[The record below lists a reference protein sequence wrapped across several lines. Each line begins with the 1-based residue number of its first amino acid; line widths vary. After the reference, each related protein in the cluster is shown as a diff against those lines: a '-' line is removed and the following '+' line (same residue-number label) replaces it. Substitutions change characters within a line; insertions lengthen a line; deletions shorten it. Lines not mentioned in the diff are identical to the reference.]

1 MSKKKSGRRVW
12 RGVTTATASLLAL
25 SVCASTVVD
34 GFRTDIDKFLGT
46 KSTKLVTE
54 DSDGTDL
61 YTFKSDYTSTTE
73 LLHGIQDVGERMSEE
88 GSVLLKNNGALP
100 LTQDE
105 TQKITLLGFSS
116 YYPVQGGDMGS
127 SLVENTGTDADT
139 VDMVGAFKAKGFGLN
154 QTVADMYEALKPMY
168 KSEVQSWGGTVEY
181 NHITAPSTTG
191 VFSSKEPSQAAMDS
205 QDAGWK
211 DSMNDNNV
219 MIVTIAR
226 SASENGSYNPGTAG
240 VDPTQNLNQT
250 DPLGLSDDERDL
262 INAAVTAKAANGGK
276 VIVLLNNA
284 SAMEVQ
290 EIEDNVGV
298 DAILQVGLPGG
309 YGFYGVA
316 DILSGAVSPSGH
328 LTDTYAVK
336 NASAPSAQ
344 NFGDLQ
350 WANANPDISM
360 NDAIV
365 EAENIYIGY
374 KYYETRYFDT
384 VMGQGNAA
392 STVGSSTGS
401 AWNYDDEVTYPFGYG
416 LSYTTFEQTLD
427 NLNVDLENDTYAV
440 KNASAPSAQNFGDLQ
455 WANAN
460 PDISMNDAIVE
471 AENIYIG
478 YKYYETR
485 YFDTVMGQG
494 NAASTVGSSTGSAWN
509 YDDEV
514 TYPFGYGLSYTTFE
528 QTLDNL
534 NVDLENETVTAN
546 VTVKNTGS
554 VAGKDVVQLYVS
566 LPYTDYDK
574 EHGVEKAAI
583 QLLDYGKTAELA
595 PGASETVTITAD
607 MQNMASW
614 DSTADNAVGTKGCYI
629 LDAGDYYFTIGN
641 GAHEAV
647 QNVLAAEG
655 QDVGGDADKAKSW
668 TLDSF
673 DDTTFATTKNG
684 TAVENQLADM
694 DINSWL
700 PGTATYMTRS
710 DWEGTFPKTYK
721 NLTASDEMLDILDND
736 IYEINANGDP
746 STVTFGADNGLTLA
760 DLKGVTDLDDERWSL
775 LMDQLTLEEG
785 MIRLGLGGTS
795 TKAIES
801 IMSPETIQNDGPNGI
816 YSYPLGQ
823 YANTDKAGTDP
834 CAVDANDPNLAYK
847 FGTMV
852 NETVIAQTF
861 NKDLA
866 NEYGKI
872 CGNYSLWSNLTIF
885 WGCGTNLHR
894 SPYNARNHE
903 YYSEDAVLTSGQAV
917 AFISGGK
924 EYGVIIAPKHLAFND
939 TEINR
944 TGVSVFMTEQQA
956 RENELRG
963 TQAAIE
969 DAGALGVMT
978 AFNRVGITATNA
990 HTGLLKNILRGEW
1003 GFKGLE
1009 SQDFIM
1015 NPNYA
1020 VLKEYALNGGTMTTF
1035 TGENT
1040 MAAVSEKFAY
1050 WTTENVGQDTELMSA
1065 IKQAMTWQA
1074 YALANSNAM
1083 DGMASSTRLVS
1094 VRTWYDNAL
1103 VAVQVVFAALTVLAA
1118 AMYVLNDRKSKKQ

>member
-54 DSDGTDL
+54 NSDGTDL

-139 VDMVGAFKAKGFGLN
+139 VDMVAAFKAKGFGLN
-154 QTVADMYEALKPMY
+154 QTVADMYEALQPTF
-168 KSEVQSWGGTVEY
+168 KSEVQSWGGTIEY

-191 VFSSKEPSQAAMDS
+191 VFSSKEPSQAALDG
-205 QDAGWK
+205 QNATWK

-262 INAAVTAKAANGGK
+262 IQAAVDAKASNGGK

-290 EIEDNVGV
+290 EIQDNDGV

-316 DILSGAVSPSGH
+316 DILSGDVNPSGH

-336 NASAPSAQ
+336 NANSPAAQ

-350 WANANPDISM
+350 WTNANPDIKM

-384 VMGQGNAA
+384 VMNQGNAS

-416 LSYTTFEQTLD
+416 LSYTTFTQTLD
-427 NLNVDLENDTYAV
+427 D
-440 KNASAPSAQNFGDLQ
+440 
-455 WANAN
+455 
-460 PDISMNDAIVE
+460 
-471 AENIYIG
+471 
-478 YKYYETR
+478 
-485 YFDTVMGQG
+485 
-494 NAASTVGSSTGSAWN
+494 
-509 YDDEV
+509 
-514 TYPFGYGLSYTTFE
+514 
-528 QTLDNL
+528 L
-534 NVDLENETVTAN
+534 NVDLENETVTAK
-546 VTVKNTGS
+546 VTVTNTGS

-574 EHGVEKAAI
+574 EHGVEKAAV

-614 DSTADNAVGTKGCYI
+614 DSTADNAAGTKGCYI

-668 TLDSF
+668 NLGSQDT
-673 DDTTFATTKNG
+673 TTFATTKNG

-694 DINSWL
+694 DVNYWL
-700 PGTATYMTRS
+700 PGTATYLTRA

-721 NLTASDEMLDILDND
+721 DLTATDEMIDILDND

-760 DLKGVTDLDDERWSL
+760 DLKGVSDINDERWDM
-775 LMDQLTLEEG
+775 LMDEITLEEC
-785 MIRLGLGGTS
+785 MIRTGFGGTS
-795 TKAIES
+795 TKVIES

-823 YANTDKAGTDP
+823 YANTDASTGDP
-834 CAVDANDPNLAYK
+834 CVVDANDPNLTYK
-847 FGTMV
+847 MGTMV

-866 NEYGKI
+866 ADYGRVI
-872 CGNYSLWSNLTIF
+872 GNYSLWANTTIF
-885 WGCGTNLHR
+885 WGIGTNLHR
-894 SPYNARNHE
+894 LPYNARNHE
-903 YYSEDAVLTSGQAV
+903 YYSEDAVLTAGQGTVYA
-917 AFISGGK
+917 AAAM

-963 TQAAIE
+963 TQGIVENAHV
-969 DAGALGVMT
+969 LGVMT
-978 AFNRVGITATNA
+978 AYNRVGITQDNA
-990 HTGLLKNILRGEW
+990 HTGLTKNILRNEW
-1003 GFKGLE
+1003 GFQGLISE
-1009 SQDFIM
+1009 DFIQDA
-1015 NPNYA
+1015 NYV
-1020 VLKEYALNGGTMTTF
+1020 VLKEAVLNGVTMSCN
-1035 TGENT
+1035 TGDNT
-1040 MAAVSEKFAY
+1040 MAAVSEKYPY
-1050 WTTENVGQDTELMSA
+1050 WTVEAVSQDTTMMTAL
-1065 IKQAMTWQA
+1065 KQAMKYQN

-1083 DGMASSTRLVS
+1083 DGMASNTKLVS

-1103 VAVQVVFAALTVLAA
+1103 TAVQIVFAALTVLAVA
-1118 AMYVLNDRKSKKQ
+1118 GRAQVQEAVKESTP

>member
-54 DSDGTDL
+54 DTDGVDL
-61 YTFKSDYTSTTE
+61 YTFKSDYTSTTD

-100 LTQDE
+100 LTKDE

-127 SLVENTGTDADT
+127 SFVENTGTDADT
-139 VDMVGAFKAKGFGLN
+139 VDMVQAFKAKGFSMN
-154 QTVADMYEALKPMY
+154 QTVADMYEALQPTF
-168 KSEVQSWGGTVEY
+168 KSEVQSWGGTIEY

-191 VFSSKEPSQAAMDS
+191 VFSSKEPSQAALDG
-205 QDAGWK
+205 QNAAWK

-226 SASENGSYNPGTAG
+226 SASENGTYQPGTAG

-262 INAAVTAKAANGGK
+262 INAAVTAKASNGGK

-290 EIEDNVGV
+290 EIQDNDGV

-316 DILSGAVSPSGH
+316 DILSGEVNPSGH

-336 NASAPSAQ
+336 NANSPAAQ

-350 WANANPDISM
+350 WTNANPDI
-360 NDAIV
+360 
-365 EAENIYIGY
+365 
-374 KYYETRYFDT
+374 
-384 VMGQGNAA
+384 Q
-392 STVGSSTGS
+392 
-401 AWNYDDEVTYPFGYG
+401 
-416 LSYTTFEQTLD
+416 
-427 NLNVDLENDTYAV
+427 
-440 KNASAPSAQNFGDLQ
+440 
-455 WANAN
+455 
-460 PDISMNDAIVE
+460 MNDAIVE

-574 EHGVEKAAI
+574 EHGVEKAAV

-614 DSTADNAVGTKGCYI
+614 DSTADNAAGTKGCYI
-629 LDAGDYYFTIGN
+629 LDAGDYWFTIGN

-647 QNVLAAEG
+647 NNVLAAEG
-655 QDVGGDADKAKSW
+655 QSVDGSADKAKSW

-700 PGTATYMTRS
+700 PGTATYLTRA

-760 DLKGVTDLDDERWSL
+760 DLKGVSDINDERWDM
-775 LMDQLTLEEG
+775 LMDEITLEEC
-785 MIRLGLGGTS
+785 MIRTGFGGTS
-795 TKAIES
+795 TKVIES

-823 YANTDKAGTDP
+823 YANTDKASGDP

-866 NEYGKI
+866 ADYGRVI
-872 CGNYSLWSNLTIF
+872 GNYSLWANTAIF
-885 WGCGTNLHR
+885 WGIGTNLHR
-894 SPYNARNHE
+894 LPYNARNHE
-903 YYSEDAVLTSGQAV
+903 YYSEDAVLTAGQGTAY
-917 AFISGGK
+917 AAAAM

-963 TQAAIE
+963 TQGIVENAHV
-969 DAGALGVMT
+969 LGVMT
-978 AFNRVGITATNA
+978 AYNRVGITQDNA
-990 HTGLLKNILRGEW
+990 HTGLTKNILRNEW
-1003 GFKGLE
+1003 GFQGLISE
-1009 SQDFIM
+1009 DFIQ
-1015 NPNYA
+1015 NANYV
-1020 VLKEYALNGGTMTTF
+1020 VLKEAVLNGVTMSCN
-1035 TGENT
+1035 TGDNT
-1040 MAAVSEKFAY
+1040 MAAVSEKYPY
-1050 WTTENVGQDTELMSA
+1050 WTVEAVSQDTTMMTAL
-1065 IKQAMTWQA
+1065 KQAMKYQN

-1083 DGMASSTRLVS
+1083 DGMASNTKLVS

-1103 VAVQVVFAALTVLAA
+1103 TAVQIVFAALTVLAA
-1118 AMYVLNDRKSKKQ
+1118 AMYVLDERKSKKQ

>member
-54 DSDGTDL
+54 NSDGTDL

-100 LTQDE
+100 LTKDE

-154 QTVADMYEALKPMY
+154 QTVADMYEALQPTF
-168 KSEVQSWGGTVEY
+168 KSEVQSWGGTIEY

-191 VFSSKEPSQAAMDS
+191 VFSSKEPSQAALDG
-205 QDAGWK
+205 QNAAWK

-262 INAAVTAKAANGGK
+262 IQAAVDAKASNGGK

-290 EIEDNVGV
+290 EIQDNDGV

-316 DILSGAVSPSGH
+316 DILSGDVNPSGH

-336 NASAPSAQ
+336 NANSPAAQ

-350 WANANPDISM
+350 WTNANPDIKM

-384 VMGQGNAA
+384 VINQGNAS

-416 LSYTTFEQTLD
+416 LSYTTFTQTLD
-427 NLNVDLENDTYAV
+427 D
-440 KNASAPSAQNFGDLQ
+440 
-455 WANAN
+455 
-460 PDISMNDAIVE
+460 
-471 AENIYIG
+471 
-478 YKYYETR
+478 
-485 YFDTVMGQG
+485 
-494 NAASTVGSSTGSAWN
+494 
-509 YDDEV
+509 
-514 TYPFGYGLSYTTFE
+514 
-528 QTLDNL
+528 L

-574 EHGVEKAAI
+574 EHGVEKAAV

-614 DSTADNAVGTKGCYI
+614 DSTADNAAGTKGCYI

-668 TLDSF
+668 NLGSQDT
-673 DDTTFATTKNG
+673 TTFATTKNG

-694 DINSWL
+694 DVNYWL
-700 PGTATYMTRS
+700 PGTATYLTRA

-721 NLTASDEMLDILDND
+721 DLTATDEMIDILDND

-760 DLKGVTDLDDERWSL
+760 DLKGVSDINDERWDM
-775 LMDQLTLEEG
+775 LMDEITLEEC
-785 MIRLGLGGTS
+785 MIRTGFGGTS
-795 TKAIES
+795 TKVIES

-823 YANTDKAGTDP
+823 YANTDASTGDP
-834 CAVDANDPNLAYK
+834 CVVDANDPNLTYK
-847 FGTMV
+847 MGTMV

-866 NEYGKI
+866 ADYGRVI
-872 CGNYSLWSNLTIF
+872 GNYSLWANTTIF
-885 WGCGTNLHR
+885 WGIGTNLHR
-894 SPYNARNHE
+894 LPYNARNHE
-903 YYSEDAVLTSGQAV
+903 YYSEDAVLTAGQGTVYA
-917 AFISGGK
+917 AAM

-963 TQAAIE
+963 TQGIVENAHV
-969 DAGALGVMT
+969 LGVMT
-978 AFNRVGITATNA
+978 AYNRVGITQDNA
-990 HTGLLKNILRGEW
+990 HTGLTKNILRNEW
-1003 GFKGLE
+1003 GFQGLISE
-1009 SQDFIM
+1009 DFIQDA
-1015 NPNYA
+1015 NYV
-1020 VLKEYALNGGTMTTF
+1020 VLKEAVLNGVTMSCN
-1035 TGENT
+1035 TGDNT
-1040 MAAVSEKFAY
+1040 MAAVSEKYPY
-1050 WTTENVGQDTELMSA
+1050 WTVEAVSQDTTMMTAL
-1065 IKQAMTWQA
+1065 KQAMKYQN

-1083 DGMASSTRLVS
+1083 DGMASNTKLVS

-1103 VAVQVVFAALTVLAA
+1103 TAVQIVFAALTVLAV
-1118 AMYVLNDRKSKKQ
+1118 AMYVLDERKSKKQ

>member
-127 SLVENTGTDADT
+127 SFIANTGTDADT

-276 VIVLLNNA
+276 VIVLLNNV

-392 STVGSSTGS
+392 STVGSSTG
-401 AWNYDDEVTYPFGYG
+401 N
-416 LSYTTFEQTLD
+416 
-427 NLNVDLENDTYAV
+427 
-440 KNASAPSAQNFGDLQ
+440 
-455 WANAN
+455 
-460 PDISMNDAIVE
+460 
-471 AENIYIG
+471 
-478 YKYYETR
+478 
-485 YFDTVMGQG
+485 
-494 NAASTVGSSTGSAWN
+494 AWN

-629 LDAGDYYFTIGN
+629 LDSGDYWFTIGN

-647 QNVLAAEG
+647 NNVLAAEG
-655 QDVGGDADKAKSW
+655 QSVDGSADKAKSW

-801 IMSPETIQNDGPNGI
+801 IMSPETIQNDGPNGFN
-816 YSYPLGQ
+816 SYPLGQ
-823 YANTDKAGTDP
+823 YANTDASTGDP
-834 CAVDANDPNLAYK
+834 CVVDANDPNLTYK
-847 FGTMV
+847 MGTMV

-866 NEYGKI
+866 ADYGRVI
-872 CGNYSLWSNLTIF
+872 GNYSLWANTAIF
-885 WGCGTNLHR
+885 WGIGTNLHR
-894 SPYNARNHE
+894 LPYNARNHE
-903 YYSEDAVLTSGQAV
+903 YYSEDAVLTAGQGTAY
-917 AFISGGK
+917 AAAAM

-944 TGVSVFMTEQQA
+944 TGISVFMTEQQA

-963 TQAAIE
+963 TQGIVENAHV
-969 DAGALGVMT
+969 LGVMT
-978 AFNRVGITATNA
+978 AYNRVGITQDNA
-990 HTGLLKNILRGEW
+990 HTGLMKNILRNEW
-1003 GFKGLE
+1003 GFQGLISE
-1009 SQDFIM
+1009 DFIQ
-1015 NPNYA
+1015 NANYV
-1020 VLKEYALNGGTMTTF
+1020 VLKEAVLNGVTMSCN
-1035 TGENT
+1035 TGDNT
-1040 MAAVSEKFAY
+1040 MAAVSEKYPY
-1050 WTTENVGQDTELMSA
+1050 WTVEAVSQDTTMMTAL
-1065 IKQAMTWQA
+1065 KQAMKYQN

>member
-1 MSKKKSGRRVW
+1 MSKKNSGRRVW

-54 DSDGTDL
+54 NSDGTDL

-154 QTVADMYEALKPMY
+154 QTVADMYEALQPTF
-168 KSEVQSWGGTVEY
+168 KSEVQSWGGTIEY
-181 NHITAPSTTG
+181 NHITAPSTTD
-191 VFSSKEPSQAAMDS
+191 VFSSKEPSQAALDG
-205 QDAGWK
+205 QNATWK

-226 SASENGSYNPGTAG
+226 SASENGTYQPGTAG

-336 NASAPSAQ
+336 NANSPAAQ

-350 WANANPDISM
+350 WTNANPDISM
-360 NDAIV
+360 NDAV
-365 EAENIYIGY
+365 
-374 KYYETRYFDT
+374 
-384 VMGQGNAA
+384 
-392 STVGSSTGS
+392 
-401 AWNYDDEVTYPFGYG
+401 
-416 LSYTTFEQTLD
+416 
-427 NLNVDLENDTYAV
+427 
-440 KNASAPSAQNFGDLQ
+440 
-455 WANAN
+455 
-460 PDISMNDAIVE
+460 VE

-595 PGASETVTITAD
+595 PVTITAD

-614 DSTADNAVGTKGCYI
+614 DSTADNAAGTKGCYI
-629 LDAGDYYFTIGN
+629 LDSGDYWFTIGN

-668 TLDSF
+668 NLGSQDT
-673 DDTTFATTKNG
+673 TTFATTKNG

-694 DINSWL
+694 DVNYWL
-700 PGTATYMTRS
+700 PGTATYLTRA

-721 NLTASDEMLDILDND
+721 DLTATDEMIDILDND

-760 DLKGVTDLDDERWSL
+760 DLKGVSDINDERWDM
-775 LMDQLTLEEG
+775 LMDEITLEEC
-785 MIRLGLGGTS
+785 MIRTGFGGTS
-795 TKAIES
+795 TKVIES
-801 IMSPETIQNDGPNGI
+801 IMSPEAIQNDGPNGFN
-816 YSYPLGQ
+816 SYPLGQ
-823 YANTDKAGTDP
+823 YANTDASTGDP
-834 CAVDANDPNLAYK
+834 CVVDANDPNLTYK
-847 FGTMV
+847 MGTMV

-866 NEYGKI
+866 ADYGRVI
-872 CGNYSLWSNLTIF
+872 GNYSLWANTAIF
-885 WGCGTNLHR
+885 WGIGTNLHR
-894 SPYNARNHE
+894 LPYNARNHE
-903 YYSEDAVLTSGQAV
+903 YYSEDAVLTAGQGTAY
-917 AFISGGK
+917 AAAAM

-944 TGVSVFMTEQQA
+944 TGISVFMTEQQA

-963 TQAAIE
+963 TQGIVENAHV
-969 DAGALGVMT
+969 LGVMT
-978 AFNRVGITATNA
+978 AYNRVGITQDNA
-990 HTGLLKNILRGEW
+990 HTGLMKNILRNEW
-1003 GFKGLE
+1003 GFQGLISE
-1009 SQDFIM
+1009 DFIQ
-1015 NPNYA
+1015 NANYV
-1020 VLKEYALNGGTMTTF
+1020 VLKEAVLNGVTMSCN
-1035 TGENT
+1035 TGDNT
-1040 MAAVSEKFAY
+1040 MAAVSEKYPY
-1050 WTTENVGQDTELMSA
+1050 WTAEAVSQDTTMMTAL
-1065 IKQAMTWQA
+1065 KQAMKYQN

-1083 DGMASSTRLVS
+1083 DGMTSSTRLVS

>member
-46 KSTKLVTE
+46 ESTKLVTE

-61 YTFKSDYTSTTE
+61 YTFKSNYTSTTE

-154 QTVADMYEALKPMY
+154 QTVADMYEALQPTF
-168 KSEVQSWGGTVEY
+168 KSEVQSWGGTIEY

-191 VFSSKEPSQAAMDS
+191 VFSSKEPSQAALDG
-205 QDAGWK
+205 QNATWK

-226 SASENGSYNPGTAG
+226 SASENGTYQPGTAG

-427 NLNVDLENDTYAV
+427 NLNVDLEN
-440 KNASAPSAQNFGDLQ
+440 
-455 WANAN
+455 
-460 PDISMNDAIVE
+460 
-471 AENIYIG
+471 
-478 YKYYETR
+478 
-485 YFDTVMGQG
+485 
-494 NAASTVGSSTGSAWN
+494 
-509 YDDEV
+509 
-514 TYPFGYGLSYTTFE
+514 
-528 QTLDNL
+528 
-534 NVDLENETVTAN
+534 ETVTAN

-629 LDAGDYYFTIGN
+629 LDAGDYWFTIGN

-647 QNVLAAEG
+647 NNVLAAEG
-655 QDVGGDADKAKSW
+655 QSVDGSADKAKSW

-673 DDTTFATTKNG
+673 DSTTFATTKNG

-700 PGTATYMTRS
+700 PGTATYLTRA

-760 DLKGVTDLDDERWSL
+760 DLKGVSDINDERWDM
-775 LMDQLTLEEG
+775 LMDEITLEEC
-785 MIRLGLGGTS
+785 MIRTGFGGTS
-795 TKAIES
+795 TKVIES
-801 IMSPETIQNDGPNGI
+801 IMSPEAIQNDGPNGFN
-816 YSYPLGQ
+816 SYPLGQ
-823 YANTDKAGTDP
+823 YANTDASTGDP
-834 CAVDANDPNLAYK
+834 CVVDANDPNLTYK
-847 FGTMV
+847 MGTMV

-866 NEYGKI
+866 ADYGRVI
-872 CGNYSLWSNLTIF
+872 GNYSLWANTAIF
-885 WGCGTNLHR
+885 WGIGTNLHR
-894 SPYNARNHE
+894 LPYNARNHE
-903 YYSEDAVLTSGQAV
+903 YYSEDAVLTAGQGTAY
-917 AFISGGK
+917 AAAAM

-944 TGVSVFMTEQQA
+944 TGISVFMTEQQA

-963 TQAAIE
+963 TQGIVENAHV
-969 DAGALGVMT
+969 LGVMT
-978 AFNRVGITATNA
+978 AYNRVGITQDNA
-990 HTGLLKNILRGEW
+990 HTGLMKNILRNEW
-1003 GFKGLE
+1003 GFQGLISE
-1009 SQDFIM
+1009 DFIQ
-1015 NPNYA
+1015 NANYV
-1020 VLKEYALNGGTMTTF
+1020 VLKEAVLNGVTMSCN
-1035 TGENT
+1035 TGDNT
-1040 MAAVSEKFAY
+1040 MAAVSEKYPY
-1050 WTTENVGQDTELMSA
+1050 WTVEAVSQDTTMMTAL
-1065 IKQAMTWQA
+1065 KQAMKYQN

>member
-1 MSKKKSGRRVW
+1 MSKKNSGRRVW

-25 SVCASTVVD
+25 SVCASTVVN

-54 DSDGTDL
+54 DTDGVDL
-61 YTFKSDYTSTTE
+61 YTFKSDYTSTTDP
-73 LLHGIQDVGERMSEE
+73 LHGIQDVGERMSEE

-100 LTQDE
+100 LTKDE

-127 SLVENTGTDADT
+127 SFVENTGTDADT
-139 VDMVGAFKAKGFGLN
+139 VDMVQAFKAKGFSMN
-154 QTVADMYEALKPMY
+154 QTVADMYEALQPTF
-168 KSEVQSWGGTVEY
+168 KSEVQSWGGTIEY

-191 VFSSKEPSQAAMDS
+191 VFSSKEPSQAALDG
-205 QDAGWK
+205 QNAAWK

-226 SASENGSYNPGTAG
+226 SASENGTYMPGTAG

-262 INAAVTAKAANGGK
+262 IQAAVDAKASNGGK

-290 EIEDNVGV
+290 EIQDNAGV

-316 DILSGAVSPSGH
+316 DILSGEVNPSGH

-336 NASAPSAQ
+336 NANSPAAQ

-350 WANANPDISM
+350 WTNANPDIKM

-384 VMGQGNAA
+384 VMNQGNAS

-416 LSYTTFEQTLD
+416 LSYTTFTQTLD
-427 NLNVDLENDTYAV
+427 DLNVDLD
-440 KNASAPSAQNFGDLQ
+440 
-455 WANAN
+455 
-460 PDISMNDAIVE
+460 
-471 AENIYIG
+471 
-478 YKYYETR
+478 
-485 YFDTVMGQG
+485 
-494 NAASTVGSSTGSAWN
+494 
-509 YDDEV
+509 
-514 TYPFGYGLSYTTFE
+514 
-528 QTLDNL
+528 
-534 NVDLENETVTAN
+534 NETVTAK
-546 VTVKNTGS
+546 VTVTNTGS

-574 EHGVEKAAI
+574 EHGVEKAAV

-614 DSTADNAVGTKGCYI
+614 DSTADNAAGTKGCYI

-655 QDVGGDADKAKSW
+655 QDVGGSADKAKSW
-668 TLDSF
+668 NLGSQDT
-673 DDTTFATTKNG
+673 TTFATTKNG

-694 DINSWL
+694 DVNYWL
-700 PGTATYMTRS
+700 PGTATYLTRA
-710 DWEGTFPKTYK
+710 DWEGTFPKTYTD
-721 NLTASDEMLDILDND
+721 LTATDEMIDILDND

-760 DLKGVTDLDDERWSL
+760 DLKGVSDINDERWDM
-775 LMDQLTLEEG
+775 LMDEITLEEC
-785 MIRLGLGGTS
+785 MIRTGFGGTS
-795 TKAIES
+795 TKVIES

-823 YANTDKAGTDP
+823 YANTDKASGDP

-866 NEYGKI
+866 ADYGRVI
-872 CGNYSLWSNLTIF
+872 GNYSLWANTAIF
-885 WGCGTNLHR
+885 WGIGTNLHR
-894 SPYNARNHE
+894 LPYNARNHE
-903 YYSEDAVLTSGQAV
+903 YYSEDAILTAGQGTAY
-917 AFISGGK
+917 AAAAM

-963 TQAAIE
+963 TQGIVENAHV
-969 DAGALGVMT
+969 LGVMT
-978 AFNRVGITATNA
+978 AYNRVGITQDNA
-990 HTGLLKNILRGEW
+990 HTGLTKNILRNEW
-1003 GFKGLE
+1003 GFQGLISE
-1009 SQDFIM
+1009 DFIQ
-1015 NPNYA
+1015 NANYV
-1020 VLKEYALNGGTMTTF
+1020 VLKEAVLNGVTMSCN
-1035 TGENT
+1035 TGDNT
-1040 MAAVSEKFAY
+1040 MAAVSEKYPY
-1050 WTTENVGQDTELMSA
+1050 WTVEAVSQDTTMMTAL
-1065 IKQAMTWQA
+1065 KQAMKYQN

-1083 DGMASSTRLVS
+1083 DGMASNTKLVS

-1103 VAVQVVFAALTVLAA
+1103 TAVQIVFAALTVLAA
-1118 AMYVLNDRKSKKQ
+1118 AMYVLDERKSKKQ

>member
-54 DSDGTDL
+54 NSDGTDL

-139 VDMVGAFKAKGFGLN
+139 VDMVAAFKAKGFGLN
-154 QTVADMYEALKPMY
+154 QTVADMYEALQPTF
-168 KSEVQSWGGTVEY
+168 KSEVQSWGGTIEY

-191 VFSSKEPSQAAMDS
+191 VFSSKEPSQAALDG
-205 QDAGWK
+205 QNATWK

-262 INAAVTAKAANGGK
+262 IQAAVDAKASNGGK

-290 EIEDNVGV
+290 EIQDNDGV

-316 DILSGAVSPSGH
+316 DILSGDVNPSGH

-336 NASAPSAQ
+336 NANSPAAQ

-350 WANANPDISM
+350 WTNANPDIKM

-384 VMGQGNAA
+384 VMNQGNAS

-416 LSYTTFEQTLD
+416 LSYTTFTQTLD
-427 NLNVDLENDTYAV
+427 D
-440 KNASAPSAQNFGDLQ
+440 
-455 WANAN
+455 
-460 PDISMNDAIVE
+460 
-471 AENIYIG
+471 
-478 YKYYETR
+478 
-485 YFDTVMGQG
+485 
-494 NAASTVGSSTGSAWN
+494 
-509 YDDEV
+509 
-514 TYPFGYGLSYTTFE
+514 
-528 QTLDNL
+528 L
-534 NVDLENETVTAN
+534 NVDLENETVTAK
-546 VTVKNTGS
+546 VTVTNTGS

-574 EHGVEKAAI
+574 EHGVEKAAV

-614 DSTADNAVGTKGCYI
+614 DSTADNAAGTKGCYI

-668 TLDSF
+668 NLGSQDT
-673 DDTTFATTKNG
+673 TTFATTKNG

-694 DINSWL
+694 DVNYWL
-700 PGTATYMTRS
+700 PGTATYLTRA

-721 NLTASDEMLDILDND
+721 DLTATDEMIDILDND

-760 DLKGVTDLDDERWSL
+760 DLKGVSDINDERWDM
-775 LMDQLTLEEG
+775 LMDEITLEEC
-785 MIRLGLGGTS
+785 MIRTGFGGTS
-795 TKAIES
+795 TKVIES

-823 YANTDKAGTDP
+823 YANTDASTGDP
-834 CAVDANDPNLAYK
+834 CVVDANDPNLTYK
-847 FGTMV
+847 MGTMV

-866 NEYGKI
+866 ADYGRVI
-872 CGNYSLWSNLTIF
+872 GNYSLWANTTIF
-885 WGCGTNLHR
+885 WGIGTNLHR
-894 SPYNARNHE
+894 LPYNARNHE
-903 YYSEDAVLTSGQAV
+903 YYSEDAVLTAGQGTAY
-917 AFISGGK
+917 AAAAM

-963 TQAAIE
+963 TQGIVENAHV
-969 DAGALGVMT
+969 LGVMT
-978 AFNRVGITATNA
+978 AYNRVGITQDNA
-990 HTGLLKNILRGEW
+990 HTGLTKNILRNEW
-1003 GFKGLE
+1003 GFQGLISE
-1009 SQDFIM
+1009 DFIQDA
-1015 NPNYA
+1015 NYV
-1020 VLKEYALNGGTMTTF
+1020 VLKEAVLNGVTMSCN
-1035 TGENT
+1035 TGDNT
-1040 MAAVSEKFAY
+1040 MAAVSEKYPY
-1050 WTTENVGQDTELMSA
+1050 WTVEAVSQDTTMMTAL
-1065 IKQAMTWQA
+1065 KQAMKYQN

-1083 DGMASSTRLVS
+1083 DGMASNTKLVS

-1103 VAVQVVFAALTVLAA
+1103 TAAQIVFAALTVLAA
-1118 AMYVLNDRKSKKQ
+1118 AMYVLDERKSKKQ

>member
-54 DSDGTDL
+54 NSDGTDL

-139 VDMVGAFKAKGFGLN
+139 VDMVAAFKAKGFGLN
-154 QTVADMYEALKPMY
+154 QTVADMYEALQPTF
-168 KSEVQSWGGTVEY
+168 KSEVQSWGGTIEY

-191 VFSSKEPSQAAMDS
+191 VFSSKEPSQAALDG
-205 QDAGWK
+205 QNAAWK

-262 INAAVTAKAANGGK
+262 IQAAVDAKASNGGK

-290 EIEDNVGV
+290 EIQDNDGV

-316 DILSGAVSPSGH
+316 DILSGDVNPSGH

-336 NASAPSAQ
+336 NANSPAAQ

-350 WANANPDISM
+350 WTNANPDIKM

-384 VMGQGNAA
+384 VMNQGNAS

-416 LSYTTFEQTLD
+416 LSYTTFTQTLD
-427 NLNVDLENDTYAV
+427 DLH
-440 KNASAPSAQNFGDLQ
+440 
-455 WANAN
+455 
-460 PDISMNDAIVE
+460 
-471 AENIYIG
+471 
-478 YKYYETR
+478 
-485 YFDTVMGQG
+485 
-494 NAASTVGSSTGSAWN
+494 
-509 YDDEV
+509 
-514 TYPFGYGLSYTTFE
+514 
-528 QTLDNL
+528 
-534 NVDLENETVTAN
+534 VDLENETVTAK
-546 VTVKNTGS
+546 VTVTNTGS

-574 EHGVEKAAI
+574 EHGVEKAAVR
-583 QLLDYGKTAELA
+583 LLDYGKTAELA

-614 DSTADNAVGTKGCYI
+614 DSTADNAAGTKGCYI

-668 TLDSF
+668 NLGSQDT
-673 DDTTFATTKNG
+673 TTFATTKNG

-694 DINSWL
+694 DVNYWL
-700 PGTATYMTRS
+700 PGTATYLTRA

-721 NLTASDEMLDILDND
+721 DLTATDEMIDILDND

-760 DLKGVTDLDDERWSL
+760 DLKGVSDINDERWDM
-775 LMDQLTLEEG
+775 LMDEITLEEC
-785 MIRLGLGGTS
+785 MIRTGFGGTS
-795 TKAIES
+795 TKVIES

-823 YANTDKAGTDP
+823 YANTDASTGDP
-834 CAVDANDPNLAYK
+834 CVVDANDPNLTYK
-847 FGTMV
+847 MGTMV

-866 NEYGKI
+866 ADYGRVI
-872 CGNYSLWSNLTIF
+872 GNYSLWANTTIF
-885 WGCGTNLHR
+885 WGIGTNLHR
-894 SPYNARNHE
+894 LPYNARNHE
-903 YYSEDAVLTSGQAV
+903 YYSEDAVLTAGQGTAY
-917 AFISGGK
+917 AAAAM

-963 TQAAIE
+963 TQGIVENAHV
-969 DAGALGVMT
+969 LGVMT
-978 AFNRVGITATNA
+978 AYNRVGITQDNA
-990 HTGLLKNILRGEW
+990 HTGLTKNILRNEW
-1003 GFKGLE
+1003 GFEGLISE
-1009 SQDFIM
+1009 DFIQDA
-1015 NPNYA
+1015 NYV
-1020 VLKEYALNGGTMTTF
+1020 VLKEAVLNGITMSCN
-1035 TGENT
+1035 TGDNT
-1040 MAAVSEKFAY
+1040 MAAVSEKYPY
-1050 WTTENVGQDTELMSA
+1050 WTVEAVSQDTTMMTAL
-1065 IKQAMTWQA
+1065 KQAMKYQN

-1083 DGMASSTRLVS
+1083 DGMASNTKLVS

-1103 VAVQVVFAALTVLAA
+1103 TAVQIVFAALTVLAA
-1118 AMYVLNDRKSKKQ
+1118 AMYVLDERKSKKQ

>member
-1 MSKKKSGRRVW
+1 M
-12 RGVTTATASLLAL
+12 
-25 SVCASTVVD
+25 
-34 GFRTDIDKFLGT
+34 
-46 KSTKLVTE
+46 
-54 DSDGTDL
+54 
-61 YTFKSDYTSTTE
+61 
-73 LLHGIQDVGERMSEE
+73 LHGIQDVGERMSEE

-100 LTQDE
+100 LTKDE

-154 QTVADMYEALKPMY
+154 QTVADMYEALKPTY
-168 KSEVQSWGGTVEY
+168 KSEVQSWGGTIEY

-226 SASENGSYNPGTAG
+226 AASENGSYNPGTAG

-250 DPLGLSDDERDL
+250 DPLGLSDDECDL

-328 LTDTYAVK
+328 LT
-336 NASAPSAQ
+336 
-344 NFGDLQ
+344 
-350 WANANPDISM
+350 
-360 NDAIV
+360 
-365 EAENIYIGY
+365 
-374 KYYETRYFDT
+374 
-384 VMGQGNAA
+384 
-392 STVGSSTGS
+392 
-401 AWNYDDEVTYPFGYG
+401 
-416 LSYTTFEQTLD
+416 
-427 NLNVDLENDTYAV
+427 DTYAV

-614 DSTADNAVGTKGCYI
+614 DSTADNAAGTKGCYI
-629 LDAGDYYFTIGN
+629 LDAGDYWFTIGN

-647 QNVLAAEG
+647 NNVLPQRVRVWTAAPTRPRAG
-655 QDVGGDADKAKSW
+655 RSIP
-668 TLDSF
+668 L
-673 DDTTFATTKNG
+673 TTRP
-684 TAVENQLADM
+684 
-694 DINSWL
+694 L
-700 PGTATYMTRS
+700 PR
-710 DWEGTFPKTYK
+710 PKTAPPLRT
-721 NLTASDEMLDILDND
+721 NWPT
-736 IYEINANGDP
+736 
-746 STVTFGADNGLTLA
+746 
-760 DLKGVTDLDDERWSL
+760 W
-775 LMDQLTLEEG
+775 
-785 MIRLGLGGTS
+785 TS
-795 TKAIES
+795 T
-801 IMSPETIQNDGPNGI
+801 
-816 YSYPLGQ
+816 
-823 YANTDKAGTDP
+823 AGCP
-834 CAVDANDPNLAYK
+834 
-847 FGTMV
+847 
-852 NETVIAQTF
+852 
-861 NKDLA
+861 
-866 NEYGKI
+866 
-872 CGNYSLWSNLTIF
+872 
-885 WGCGTNLHR
+885 
-894 SPYNARNHE
+894 
-903 YYSEDAVLTSGQAV
+903 
-917 AFISGGK
+917 
-924 EYGVIIAPKHLAFND
+924 
-939 TEINR
+939 
-944 TGVSVFMTEQQA
+944 
-956 RENELRG
+956 
-963 TQAAIE
+963 
-969 DAGALGVMT
+969 ALPP
-978 AFNRVGITATNA
+978 I
-990 HTGLLKNILRGEW
+990 
-1003 GFKGLE
+1003 
-1009 SQDFIM
+1009 
-1015 NPNYA
+1015 
-1020 VLKEYALNGGTMTTF
+1020 
-1035 TGENT
+1035 
-1040 MAAVSEKFAY
+1040 
-1050 WTTENVGQDTELMSA
+1050 
-1065 IKQAMTWQA
+1065 
-1074 YALANSNAM
+1074 
-1083 DGMASSTRLVS
+1083 
-1094 VRTWYDNAL
+1094 
-1103 VAVQVVFAALTVLAA
+1103 
-1118 AMYVLNDRKSKKQ
+1118 

>member
-1 MSKKKSGRRVW
+1 MSKKNSKRRVW

-54 DSDGTDL
+54 DTDGVDL
-61 YTFKSDYTSTTE
+61 YTFKSDYTSTTD

-100 LTQDE
+100 LTKDE

-127 SLVENTGTDADT
+127 SFVENTGTDADT
-139 VDMVGAFKAKGFGLN
+139 VDMVQAFKAKGFSMN
-154 QTVADMYEALKPMY
+154 QTVADMYEALQPTF
-168 KSEVQSWGGTVEY
+168 KSEVQSWGGTIEY

-191 VFSSKEPSQAAMDS
+191 VFSSKEPSQAALDG
-205 QDAGWK
+205 QNAAWK

-226 SASENGSYNPGTAG
+226 SASENGTYQPGTAG

-262 INAAVTAKAANGGK
+262 IQAAVDAKASNGGK

-290 EIEDNVGV
+290 EIQDNAGV

-316 DILSGAVSPSGH
+316 DILSGEVNPSGH

-336 NASAPSAQ
+336 NANSPAAQ

-350 WANANPDISM
+350 WTNANPDIQM

-384 VMGQGNAA
+384 VMNQGNAS

-416 LSYTTFEQTLD
+416 LSYTTFTQTLD
-427 NLNVDLENDTYAV
+427 DLNVDLD
-440 KNASAPSAQNFGDLQ
+440 
-455 WANAN
+455 
-460 PDISMNDAIVE
+460 
-471 AENIYIG
+471 
-478 YKYYETR
+478 
-485 YFDTVMGQG
+485 
-494 NAASTVGSSTGSAWN
+494 
-509 YDDEV
+509 
-514 TYPFGYGLSYTTFE
+514 
-528 QTLDNL
+528 
-534 NVDLENETVTAN
+534 NETVTAK
-546 VTVKNTGS
+546 VTVTNTGS

-574 EHGVEKAAI
+574 EHGVEKAAV

-614 DSTADNAVGTKGCYI
+614 DSTADNAAGTKGCYI

-641 GAHEAV
+641 SAHEAV

-655 QDVGGDADKAKSW
+655 QDVGGNADKAKNWNLGSQD
-668 TLDSF
+668 T
-673 DDTTFATTKNG
+673 TTFATTKNG

-694 DINSWL
+694 DVNYWL
-700 PGTATYMTRS
+700 PGTATYLTRA

-721 NLTASDEMLDILDND
+721 DLTATDEMIDILDND

-760 DLKGVTDLDDERWSL
+760 DLKGVSDINDERWDM
-775 LMDQLTLEEG
+775 LMDQITLEEC
-785 MIRLGLGGTS
+785 MIRTGFGGTS
-795 TKAIES
+795 TKVIES

-823 YANTDKAGTDP
+823 YANTDKASGDP

-866 NEYGKI
+866 ADYGRVI
-872 CGNYSLWSNLTIF
+872 GNYSLWANTAIF
-885 WGCGTNLHR
+885 WGIGTNLHR
-894 SPYNARNHE
+894 LPYNARNHE
-903 YYSEDAVLTSGQAV
+903 YYSEDAVLTAGQGTAY
-917 AFISGGK
+917 AAAAM

-963 TQAAIE
+963 TQGIVENAHV
-969 DAGALGVMT
+969 LGVMT
-978 AFNRVGITATNA
+978 AYNRVGITQDNA
-990 HTGLLKNILRGEW
+990 HTGLTKNILRNEW
-1003 GFKGLE
+1003 GFQGLISE
-1009 SQDFIM
+1009 DFIQ
-1015 NPNYA
+1015 NANYV
-1020 VLKEYALNGGTMTTF
+1020 VLKEAVLNGITMSCN
-1035 TGENT
+1035 TGDNT
-1040 MAAVSEKFAY
+1040 MAAVSEKYPY
-1050 WTTENVGQDTELMSA
+1050 WTVEAVSQDTTMMTAL
-1065 IKQAMTWQA
+1065 KQAMKYQN

-1083 DGMASSTRLVS
+1083 DGMASNTKLVS

-1103 VAVQVVFAALTVLAA
+1103 TAVQIVFAALTVLAA
-1118 AMYVLNDRKSKKQ
+1118 AMYVLDERKSKKQ

>member
-54 DSDGTDL
+54 NSDGTDL

-139 VDMVGAFKAKGFGLN
+139 VDMVAAFKAKGFGLN
-154 QTVADMYEALKPMY
+154 QTVADMYEALQPTF
-168 KSEVQSWGGTVEY
+168 KSEVQSWGGTIEY

-191 VFSSKEPSQAAMDS
+191 VFSSKEPSQAALDG
-205 QDAGWK
+205 QNATWK

-262 INAAVTAKAANGGK
+262 IQAAVDAKASNGGK

-290 EIEDNVGV
+290 EIQDNDGV

-316 DILSGAVSPSGH
+316 DILSGDVNPSGH

-336 NASAPSAQ
+336 NANSPAAQ

-350 WANANPDISM
+350 WTNANPDIKM

-384 VMGQGNAA
+384 VMNQGNAS

-416 LSYTTFEQTLD
+416 LSYTTFTQTLD
-427 NLNVDLENDTYAV
+427 D
-440 KNASAPSAQNFGDLQ
+440 
-455 WANAN
+455 
-460 PDISMNDAIVE
+460 
-471 AENIYIG
+471 
-478 YKYYETR
+478 
-485 YFDTVMGQG
+485 
-494 NAASTVGSSTGSAWN
+494 
-509 YDDEV
+509 
-514 TYPFGYGLSYTTFE
+514 
-528 QTLDNL
+528 L
-534 NVDLENETVTAN
+534 NVDLENETVTAK
-546 VTVKNTGS
+546 VTVTNTGS

-574 EHGVEKAAI
+574 EHGVEKAAV

-614 DSTADNAVGTKGCYI
+614 DSTADNAAGTKGCYI

-668 TLDSF
+668 NLGSQDT
-673 DDTTFATTKNG
+673 TTFATTKNG

-694 DINSWL
+694 DVNYWL
-700 PGTATYMTRS
+700 PGTATYLTRA

-721 NLTASDEMLDILDND
+721 DLTATDEMIDILDND

-760 DLKGVTDLDDERWSL
+760 DLKGVSDINDERWDM
-775 LMDQLTLEEG
+775 LMDEITLEEC
-785 MIRLGLGGTS
+785 MIRTGFGGTS
-795 TKAIES
+795 TKVIES

-823 YANTDKAGTDP
+823 YANTDASTGDP
-834 CAVDANDPNLAYK
+834 CVVDANDPNLTYK
-847 FGTMV
+847 MGTMV

-866 NEYGKI
+866 ADYGRVI
-872 CGNYSLWSNLTIF
+872 GNYSLWANTTIF
-885 WGCGTNLHR
+885 WGIGTNLHR
-894 SPYNARNHE
+894 LPYNARNHE
-903 YYSEDAVLTSGQAV
+903 YYSEDAVLTAGQGTAY
-917 AFISGGK
+917 AAAAM

-963 TQAAIE
+963 TQGIVENAHV
-969 DAGALGVMT
+969 LGVMT
-978 AFNRVGITATNA
+978 AYNRVGITQDNA
-990 HTGLLKNILRGEW
+990 HTGLTKNILRNEW
-1003 GFKGLE
+1003 GFQGLISE
-1009 SQDFIM
+1009 DFIQDA
-1015 NPNYA
+1015 NYV
-1020 VLKEYALNGGTMTTF
+1020 VLKEAVLNGVTMSCN
-1035 TGENT
+1035 TGDNT
-1040 MAAVSEKFAY
+1040 MAAVSEKYPY
-1050 WTTENVGQDTELMSA
+1050 WTVEAVSQDTTMMTAL
-1065 IKQAMTWQA
+1065 KQAMKYQN

-1083 DGMASSTRLVS
+1083 DGMASNTKLVS

-1103 VAVQVVFAALTVLAA
+1103 TAVQIVFAALTVLAA
-1118 AMYVLNDRKSKKQ
+1118 AMYVLDERKSKKQ

>member
-54 DSDGTDL
+54 NSDGTDL

-100 LTQDE
+100 LTKDE

-154 QTVADMYEALKPMY
+154 QTVADMYEALRPTF
-168 KSEVQSWGGTVEY
+168 KSEVQSWGGTIEY

-191 VFSSKEPSQAAMDS
+191 VFSSKEPSQAALDG
-205 QDAGWK
+205 QNAAWK

-262 INAAVTAKAANGGK
+262 IQAAVDAKASNGGK

-290 EIEDNVGV
+290 EIQDNDGV

-316 DILSGAVSPSGH
+316 DILSGDVNPSGH

-336 NASAPSAQ
+336 NANSPAAQ

-350 WANANPDISM
+350 WTNANPDIKM

-384 VMGQGNAA
+384 VMNQGNAS

-416 LSYTTFEQTLD
+416 LSYTTFTQTLD
-427 NLNVDLENDTYAV
+427 D
-440 KNASAPSAQNFGDLQ
+440 
-455 WANAN
+455 
-460 PDISMNDAIVE
+460 
-471 AENIYIG
+471 
-478 YKYYETR
+478 
-485 YFDTVMGQG
+485 
-494 NAASTVGSSTGSAWN
+494 
-509 YDDEV
+509 
-514 TYPFGYGLSYTTFE
+514 
-528 QTLDNL
+528 L
-534 NVDLENETVTAN
+534 NVDLENETVTAK
-546 VTVKNTGS
+546 VTVTNTGS

-574 EHGVEKAAI
+574 EHGVEKAAV

-614 DSTADNAVGTKGCYI
+614 DSTADNAAGTKGCYI

-668 TLDSF
+668 NLGSQDT
-673 DDTTFATTKNG
+673 TTFATTKNG

-694 DINSWL
+694 DVNYWL
-700 PGTATYMTRS
+700 PGTATYLTRA

-721 NLTASDEMLDILDND
+721 DLTATDEMIDILDND

-760 DLKGVTDLDDERWSL
+760 DLKGVSDINDERWDM
-775 LMDQLTLEEG
+775 LMDEITLEEC
-785 MIRLGLGGTS
+785 MIRTGFGGTS
-795 TKAIES
+795 TKVIES

-823 YANTDKAGTDP
+823 YANTDASTGDP
-834 CAVDANDPNLAYK
+834 CVVDANDPNLTYK
-847 FGTMV
+847 MGTMV

-866 NEYGKI
+866 ADYGRVI
-872 CGNYSLWSNLTIF
+872 GNYSLWANTTIF
-885 WGCGTNLHR
+885 WGIGTNLHR
-894 SPYNARNHE
+894 LPYNARNHE
-903 YYSEDAVLTSGQAV
+903 YYSEDAVLTAGQGTAY
-917 AFISGGK
+917 AAAAM

-963 TQAAIE
+963 TQGIVENAHV
-969 DAGALGVMT
+969 LGVMT
-978 AFNRVGITATNA
+978 AYNRVGITQDNA
-990 HTGLLKNILRGEW
+990 HTGLTKNILRNEW
-1003 GFKGLE
+1003 GFQGLISE
-1009 SQDFIM
+1009 DFIQDA
-1015 NPNYA
+1015 NYV
-1020 VLKEYALNGGTMTTF
+1020 VLKEAVLNGVTMSCN
-1035 TGENT
+1035 TGDNT
-1040 MAAVSEKFAY
+1040 MAAVSEKYPY
-1050 WTTENVGQDTELMSA
+1050 WTVEAVSQDTTMMTAL
-1065 IKQAMTWQA
+1065 KQAMKYQN

-1083 DGMASSTRLVS
+1083 DGMASNTKLVS

-1103 VAVQVVFAALTVLAA
+1103 TAVQIVFAALTVLAA
-1118 AMYVLNDRKSKKQ
+1118 AMYVLDERKSKKQ

>member
-54 DSDGTDL
+54 DTDGVDL
-61 YTFKSDYTSTTE
+61 YTFKSDYTSTTD

-100 LTQDE
+100 LTKDE

-127 SLVENTGTDADT
+127 SFVENTGTDADT
-139 VDMVGAFKAKGFGLN
+139 VDMVQAFKAKGFSMN
-154 QTVADMYEALKPMY
+154 QTVADMYEALQPTF
-168 KSEVQSWGGTVEY
+168 KSEVQSWGGTIEY

-191 VFSSKEPSQAAMDS
+191 VFSSKEPSQAALDG
-205 QDAGWK
+205 QNAAWK

-226 SASENGSYNPGTAG
+226 SASENGTYQPGTAG

-262 INAAVTAKAANGGK
+262 INAAVTAKASNGGK

-290 EIEDNVGV
+290 EIQDNDGV

-336 NASAPSAQ
+336 NANSPAAQ

-350 WANANPDISM
+350 W
-360 NDAIV
+360 
-365 EAENIYIGY
+365 
-374 KYYETRYFDT
+374 T
-384 VMGQGNAA
+384 
-392 STVGSSTGS
+392 
-401 AWNYDDEVTYPFGYG
+401 
-416 LSYTTFEQTLD
+416 
-427 NLNVDLENDTYAV
+427 
-440 KNASAPSAQNFGDLQ
+440 
-455 WANAN
+455 NAN

-629 LDAGDYYFTIGN
+629 LDAGDYWFTIGN

-647 QNVLAAEG
+647 NNVLAAEG
-655 QDVGGDADKAKSW
+655 QSVDGSADKAKSW

-694 DINSWL
+694 DVNYWL
-700 PGTATYMTRS
+700 PGTATYLTRA

-721 NLTASDEMLDILDND
+721 DLTATDEMLDILDND

-760 DLKGVTDLDDERWSL
+760 DLKGVSDINDERWDM
-775 LMDQLTLEEG
+775 LMDEITLEEC
-785 MIRLGLGGTS
+785 MIRTGFGGTS
-795 TKAIES
+795 TKVIES
-801 IMSPETIQNDGPNGI
+801 IMSPEAIQNDGPNGFN
-816 YSYPLGQ
+816 SYPLGQ
-823 YANTDKAGTDP
+823 YANTDASTGDP
-834 CAVDANDPNLAYK
+834 CVVDANDPNLTYK
-847 FGTMV
+847 MGTMV

-866 NEYGKI
+866 ADYGRVI
-872 CGNYSLWSNLTIF
+872 GNYSLWANTAIF
-885 WGCGTNLHR
+885 WGIGTNLHR
-894 SPYNARNHE
+894 LPYNARNHE
-903 YYSEDAVLTSGQAV
+903 YYSEDAVLTAGQGTAY
-917 AFISGGK
+917 AAAAMQ
-924 EYGVIIAPKHLAFND
+924 YGVIIAPKHLAFND

-944 TGVSVFMTEQQA
+944 TGISVFMTEQQA

-963 TQAAIE
+963 TQGIVENAHV
-969 DAGALGVMT
+969 LGLMT
-978 AFNRVGITATNA
+978 AYNRVGITQDNA
-990 HTGLLKNILRGEW
+990 HTGLMKNILRNEW
-1003 GFKGLE
+1003 GFQGLISE
-1009 SQDFIM
+1009 DFIQ
-1015 NPNYA
+1015 NANYV
-1020 VLKEYALNGGTMTTF
+1020 VLKEAVLNGVTMSCN
-1035 TGENT
+1035 TGDNT
-1040 MAAVSEKFAY
+1040 MAAVSEKYPY
-1050 WTTENVGQDTELMSA
+1050 WTVEAVSQDTTMMTAL
-1065 IKQAMTWQA
+1065 KQAMKYQN

-1103 VAVQVVFAALTVLAA
+1103 VAVQVVFAVLTVLAA

>member
-1 MSKKKSGRRVW
+1 MSKKNSGRRVW

-25 SVCASTVVD
+25 SVCASTVVN

-54 DSDGTDL
+54 DTDGVDL
-61 YTFKSDYTSTTE
+61 YTFKSDYTSTTD

-100 LTQDE
+100 LTKDE

-127 SLVENTGTDADT
+127 SFVENTGTDADT
-139 VDMVGAFKAKGFGLN
+139 VDMVQAFKAKGFSMN
-154 QTVADMYEALKPMY
+154 QTVADMYEALQPTF
-168 KSEVQSWGGTVEY
+168 KSEVQSWGGTIEY

-191 VFSSKEPSQAAMDS
+191 VFSSKEPSQAALDG
-205 QDAGWK
+205 QNAAWK

-226 SASENGSYNPGTAG
+226 SASENGTYMPGTAG

-262 INAAVTAKAANGGK
+262 IQAAVDAKASNGGK

-290 EIEDNVGV
+290 EIQDNAGV

-316 DILSGAVSPSGH
+316 DILSGEVNPSGH

-336 NASAPSAQ
+336 NANSPAAQ

-350 WANANPDISM
+350 WTNANPDIKM

-384 VMGQGNAA
+384 VMNQGNAS

-416 LSYTTFEQTLD
+416 LSYTTFTQTLD
-427 NLNVDLENDTYAV
+427 DLNVDLD
-440 KNASAPSAQNFGDLQ
+440 
-455 WANAN
+455 
-460 PDISMNDAIVE
+460 
-471 AENIYIG
+471 
-478 YKYYETR
+478 
-485 YFDTVMGQG
+485 
-494 NAASTVGSSTGSAWN
+494 
-509 YDDEV
+509 
-514 TYPFGYGLSYTTFE
+514 
-528 QTLDNL
+528 
-534 NVDLENETVTAN
+534 NETVTAK
-546 VTVKNTGS
+546 VTVTNTGS

-574 EHGVEKAAI
+574 EHGVEKAAV

-614 DSTADNAVGTKGCYI
+614 DSTADNAAGTKGCYI

-655 QDVGGDADKAKSW
+655 QDVGGSADKAKSW
-668 TLDSF
+668 NLGSQDT
-673 DDTTFATTKNG
+673 TTFATTKNG

-694 DINSWL
+694 DVNYWL
-700 PGTATYMTRS
+700 PGTATYLTRA
-710 DWEGTFPKTYK
+710 DWEGTFPKTYTD
-721 NLTASDEMLDILDND
+721 LTATDEMVDILDND

-760 DLKGVTDLDDERWSL
+760 DLKGVSDFNDQRWDM
-775 LMDQLTLEEG
+775 LMDEITLEEC
-785 MIRLGLGGTS
+785 MIRTGFGGTS
-795 TKAIES
+795 TKVIES

-823 YANTDKAGTDP
+823 YANTDKASGDP

-866 NEYGKI
+866 ADYGRVI
-872 CGNYSLWSNLTIF
+872 GNYSLWANTAIF
-885 WGCGTNLHR
+885 WGIGTNLHR
-894 SPYNARNHE
+894 LPYNARNHE
-903 YYSEDAVLTSGQAV
+903 YYSEDAVLTAGQGTAY
-917 AFISGGK
+917 AAAAM

-963 TQAAIE
+963 TQGIVENAHV
-969 DAGALGVMT
+969 LGVMT
-978 AFNRVGITATNA
+978 AYNRVGITQDNA
-990 HTGLLKNILRGEW
+990 HTGLTKNILRNEW
-1003 GFKGLE
+1003 GFQGLISE
-1009 SQDFIM
+1009 DFIQ
-1015 NPNYA
+1015 NANYV
-1020 VLKEYALNGGTMTTF
+1020 VLKEAVLNGVTMSCN
-1035 TGENT
+1035 TGDNT
-1040 MAAVSEKFAY
+1040 MAAVSEKYPY
-1050 WTTENVGQDTELMSA
+1050 WTVEAVSQDTTMMTAL
-1065 IKQAMTWQA
+1065 KQAMKYQN

-1083 DGMASSTRLVS
+1083 DGMASNTKLVS

-1103 VAVQVVFAALTVLAA
+1103 TAVQIVFAALTVLAA
-1118 AMYVLNDRKSKKQ
+1118 AMYVLDERKSKKQ

>member
-12 RGVTTATASLLAL
+12 RGATTATASLLAL

-54 DSDGTDL
+54 NSDGTDL

-139 VDMVGAFKAKGFGLN
+139 VDMVAAFKAKGFGLN
-154 QTVADMYEALKPMY
+154 QTVADMYEALKPTY

-191 VFSSKEPSQAAMDS
+191 VFSSKEPSQAAMDG
-205 QDAGWK
+205 QNATWK

-427 NLNVDLENDTYAV
+427 NLNVDLEN
-440 KNASAPSAQNFGDLQ
+440 
-455 WANAN
+455 
-460 PDISMNDAIVE
+460 
-471 AENIYIG
+471 
-478 YKYYETR
+478 
-485 YFDTVMGQG
+485 
-494 NAASTVGSSTGSAWN
+494 
-509 YDDEV
+509 
-514 TYPFGYGLSYTTFE
+514 
-528 QTLDNL
+528 
-534 NVDLENETVTAN
+534 ETVTAN

-614 DSTADNAVGTKGCYI
+614 DSTADNAAGSKGCYI
-629 LDAGDYYFTIGN
+629 LDAGDYWFTIGN

-647 QNVLAAEG
+647 NNVLAAEG
-655 QDVGGDADKAKSW
+655 QSVDGSADKAKSW

-673 DDTTFATTKNG
+673 DSTTFATTKNG

-700 PGTATYMTRS
+700 PGTATYLTRA

-721 NLTASDEMLDILDND
+721 DLTATDEMIDILDND

-760 DLKGVTDLDDERWSL
+760 DLKGVSDINDERWDM
-775 LMDQLTLEEG
+775 LMDEITLEEC
-785 MIRLGLGGTS
+785 MIRTGFGGTS
-795 TKAIES
+795 TKVIES

-823 YANTDKAGTDP
+823 YANTDASTGDP
-834 CAVDANDPNLAYK
+834 CVVDANDPNLTYK
-847 FGTMV
+847 MGTMV

-866 NEYGKI
+866 ADYGRVI
-872 CGNYSLWSNLTIF
+872 GNYSLWANTTIF
-885 WGCGTNLHR
+885 WGIGTNLHR
-894 SPYNARNHE
+894 LPYNARNHE
-903 YYSEDAVLTSGQAV
+903 YYSEDAVLTAGQGTAY
-917 AFISGGK
+917 AAAAM

-963 TQAAIE
+963 TQGIVENAHV
-969 DAGALGVMT
+969 LGVMT
-978 AFNRVGITATNA
+978 AYNRVGITQDNA
-990 HTGLLKNILRGEW
+990 HTGLTKNILRNEW
-1003 GFKGLE
+1003 GFQGLISE
-1009 SQDFIM
+1009 DFIQDA
-1015 NPNYA
+1015 NYV
-1020 VLKEYALNGGTMTTF
+1020 VLKEAVLNGVTMSCN
-1035 TGENT
+1035 TGDNT
-1040 MAAVSEKFAY
+1040 MAAVSEKYPY
-1050 WTTENVGQDTELMSA
+1050 WTVEAVSQDTTMMTAL
-1065 IKQAMTWQA
+1065 KQAMKYQN

-1083 DGMASSTRLVS
+1083 DGMASNTKLVS

-1103 VAVQVVFAALTVLAA
+1103 TAVQIVFAALTVLAA
-1118 AMYVLNDRKSKKQ
+1118 AMYVLDERKSKKQ

>member
-1 MSKKKSGRRVW
+1 MSKKNSGRRVW
-12 RGVTTATASLLAL
+12 RGVTTTTASLLAI

-54 DSDGTDL
+54 ETDGADL
-61 YTFKSDYTSTTE
+61 YTFKSDYTSTSD

-100 LTQDE
+100 LTKDE

-127 SLVENTGTDADT
+127 SFIANTGTDADT

-154 QTVADMYEALKPMY
+154 QTVADMYEALKPQY

-191 VFSSKEPSQAAMDS
+191 VFSSKEPSQAALDG

-290 EIEDNVGV
+290 EIEDNDGV

-384 VMGQGNAA
+384 VMGQGNADSA
-392 STVGSSTGS
+392 VGSSTDGGWS
-401 AWNYDDEVTYPFGYG
+401 YDNEVTYPFGYG
-416 LSYTTFEQTLD
+416 LSYTTFEQ
-427 NLNVDLENDTYAV
+427 N
-440 KNASAPSAQNFGDLQ
+440 
-455 WANAN
+455 
-460 PDISMNDAIVE
+460 
-471 AENIYIG
+471 
-478 YKYYETR
+478 
-485 YFDTVMGQG
+485 
-494 NAASTVGSSTGSAWN
+494 
-509 YDDEV
+509 
-514 TYPFGYGLSYTTFE
+514 
-528 QTLDNL
+528 LDNL

-614 DSTADNAVGTKGCYI
+614 DSTADNAAGTKGCYI
-629 LDAGDYYFTIGN
+629 LDAGDYWFTIGN

-647 QNVLAAEG
+647 NNVLAAEG
-655 QDVGGDADKAKSW
+655 QSVDGTADKAKSW
-668 TLDSF
+668 NLGSQDT
-673 DDTTFATTKNG
+673 TTFATTKNG

-694 DINSWL
+694 DVNYWL
-700 PGTATYMTRS
+700 PGTATYLTRA

-721 NLTASDEMLDILDND
+721 DLTATDEMIDILDND

-760 DLKGVTDLDDERWSL
+760 DLKGVSDINDERWDM
-775 LMDQLTLEEG
+775 LMDEITLEEC
-785 MIRLGLGGTS
+785 MIRTGFGGTS
-795 TKAIES
+795 TKVIES

-823 YANTDKAGTDP
+823 YANTDKASGDP

-866 NEYGKI
+866 ADYGRVI
-872 CGNYSLWSNLTIF
+872 GNYSLWANTAIF
-885 WGCGTNLHR
+885 WGIGTNLHR
-894 SPYNARNHE
+894 LPYNARNHE
-903 YYSEDAVLTSGQAV
+903 YYSEDAVLTVGQGTAY
-917 AFISGGK
+917 AAAAM

-963 TQAAIE
+963 TQGIVENAHV
-969 DAGALGVMT
+969 LGVMT
-978 AFNRVGITATNA
+978 AYNRVGITQDNA
-990 HTGLLKNILRGEW
+990 HTGLTKNILRNEW
-1003 GFKGLE
+1003 GFQGLISE
-1009 SQDFIM
+1009 DFIQDA
-1015 NPNYA
+1015 NYV
-1020 VLKEYALNGGTMTTF
+1020 VLKEAVLNGVTMSCN
-1035 TGENT
+1035 TGDNT
-1040 MAAVSEKFAY
+1040 MAAVSEKYPY
-1050 WTTENVGQDTELMSA
+1050 WTVEAVSQDTTMMTAL
-1065 IKQAMTWQA
+1065 KQAMKYQN

-1083 DGMASSTRLVS
+1083 DGMASNTKLVS

-1103 VAVQVVFAALTVLAA
+1103 TAVQIVFAALTVLAA
-1118 AMYVLNDRKSKKQ
+1118 AMYVLDERKSKKQ

>member
-1 MSKKKSGRRVW
+1 MSKKNSGRRVW
-12 RGVTTATASLLAL
+12 RGVTTTTASLLAI
-25 SVCASTVVD
+25 SVCASTIVD

-54 DSDGTDL
+54 ETDGADL
-61 YTFKSDYTSTTE
+61 YTFKSDYTSTSD

-100 LTQDE
+100 LTKDE

-127 SLVENTGTDADT
+127 SLNVNEGTDADT
-139 VDMVGAFKAKGFGLN
+139 VDMVQAFKAKGFGLN
-154 QTVADMYEALKPMY
+154 QTVADMYEALKPIY
-168 KSEVQSWGGTVEY
+168 TSEVQSWGGTVEY

-191 VFSSKEPSQAAMDS
+191 VFSSKEPSQAAMNS

-226 SASENGSYNPGTAG
+226 SASENGTYLPGTAG

-262 INAAVTAKAANGGK
+262 IQAAVDAKASNGGK

-290 EIEDNVGV
+290 EIQDNDGV

-316 DILSGAVSPSGH
+316 DILSGDVNPSGH

-336 NASAPSAQ
+336 IANSPAAQ

-350 WANANPDISM
+350 WTNANPDISM

-374 KYYETRYFDT
+374 KYYETRYYDT
-384 VMGQGNAA
+384 VMGQGNADSA
-392 STVGSSTGS
+392 VGSSADGG
-401 AWNYDDEVTYPFGYG
+401 WNYDNEVTYPFGYG

-427 NLNVDLENDTYAV
+427 ELNVDLD
-440 KNASAPSAQNFGDLQ
+440 S
-455 WANAN
+455 
-460 PDISMNDAIVE
+460 
-471 AENIYIG
+471 
-478 YKYYETR
+478 
-485 YFDTVMGQG
+485 
-494 NAASTVGSSTGSAWN
+494 
-509 YDDEV
+509 
-514 TYPFGYGLSYTTFE
+514 
-528 QTLDNL
+528 
-534 NVDLENETVTAN
+534 ETVTAK
-546 VTVKNTGS
+546 VTVTNTGS

-574 EHGVEKAAI
+574 EHSVEKSAI

-614 DSTADNAVGTKGCYI
+614 DSTADNAAGTKGCYI
-629 LDAGDYYFTIGN
+629 LDAGDYWFTIGN

-647 QNVLAAEG
+647 NNVLAAEDQSVDG
-655 QDVGGDADKAKSW
+655 SADKVKSW
-668 TLDSF
+668 NLGSQDT
-673 DDTTFATTKNG
+673 TTFATTKNG

-694 DINSWL
+694 DVNYWL
-700 PGTATYMTRS
+700 PGTATYLTRS

-721 NLTASDEMLDILDND
+721 DLTATDEMIDILDND

-746 STVTFGADNGLTLA
+746 ASVTFGADNGLTLA

-801 IMSPETIQNDGPNGI
+801 LNSPEAIQNDGPNGFN
-816 YSYPLGQ
+816 SYPLGQ
-823 YANTDKAGTDP
+823 YANTDKSSGDP
-834 CAVDANDPNLAYK
+834 CAVDADDPNLNYRMGVMA
-847 FGTMV
+847 T
-852 NETVIAQTF
+852 ETVIAQTF
-861 NKDLA
+861 NKELA
-866 NEYGKI
+866 ADYGRVI
-872 CGNYSLWSNLTIF
+872 GNYSLWANTAIF
-885 WGCGTNLHR
+885 WGIGTNLHR
-894 SPYNARNHE
+894 LPYNARNHE
-903 YYSEDAVLTSGQAV
+903 YYSEDAVLTEGQGA
-917 AFISGGK
+917 AYGAAAM
-924 EYGVIIAPKHLAFND
+924 EYGVIIGPKHIAFND

-963 TQAAIE
+963 IQGIIE
-969 DAGALGVMT
+969 DTGVLGAMT
-978 AFNRVGITATNA
+978 AYNRVGITQSNA
-990 HTGLLKNILRGEW
+990 HTGLMKNILRGEW
-1003 GFKGLE
+1003 GFKGLLSE
-1009 SQDFIM
+1009 DFIM

-1040 MAAVSEKFAY
+1040 MAAVSERFAY

-1074 YALANSNAM
+1074 YALANSNAL

>member
-1 MSKKKSGRRVW
+1 MSKKNSGRRVW
-12 RGVTTATASLLAL
+12 RGVTTTTASLLAI

-46 KSTKLVTE
+46 KSTQLVTE
-54 DSDGTDL
+54 ETDGADL
-61 YTFKSDYTSTTE
+61 YTFKSDYTSTSD

-100 LTQDE
+100 LTKDE

-127 SLVENTGTDADT
+127 SYIANTGTDADT

-154 QTVADMYEALKPMY
+154 QTVADMYEALQPTF
-168 KSEVQSWGGTVEY
+168 KSEVQSWGGTIEY

-191 VFSSKEPSQAAMDS
+191 VFSSKEPSQAALDG
-205 QDAGWK
+205 QNAAWK

-226 SASENGSYNPGTAG
+226 SASENGTYQPGTAG

-262 INAAVTAKAANGGK
+262 INAAVTAKASNGGK

-290 EIEDNVGV
+290 EIQDNDGV
-298 DAILQVGLPGG
+298 DAILQIGLPGG

-316 DILSGAVSPSGH
+316 DILSGEVNPSGH

-336 NASAPSAQ
+336 NANSPAAQ

-350 WANANPDISM
+350 WTNANPDIQM

-384 VMGQGNAA
+384 VMNQGNAA

-416 LSYTTFEQTLD
+416 LSYTTFTQTLD
-427 NLNVDLENDTYAV
+427 DLNVDLD
-440 KNASAPSAQNFGDLQ
+440 
-455 WANAN
+455 
-460 PDISMNDAIVE
+460 
-471 AENIYIG
+471 
-478 YKYYETR
+478 
-485 YFDTVMGQG
+485 
-494 NAASTVGSSTGSAWN
+494 
-509 YDDEV
+509 
-514 TYPFGYGLSYTTFE
+514 
-528 QTLDNL
+528 
-534 NVDLENETVTAN
+534 NETVTAK
-546 VTVKNTGS
+546 VTVTNTGS

-574 EHGVEKAAI
+574 EHGVEKAAV

-614 DSTADNAVGTKGCYI
+614 DSTADNAAGTKGCYI

-655 QDVGGDADKAKSW
+655 QDVGGNADKAKSW
-668 TLDSF
+668 NLGSQ
-673 DDTTFATTKNG
+673 DTTAFATTKNG

-694 DINSWL
+694 DVNYWL
-700 PGTATYMTRS
+700 PGTATYLTRS

-721 NLTASDEMLDILDND
+721 DLTATDEMIDILDND
-736 IYEINANGDP
+736 IYEINANGNP
-746 STVTFGADNGLTLA
+746 STITFGADNGLTLA
-760 DLKGVTDLDDERWSL
+760 DLKGVSDINDERWDM
-775 LMDQLTLEEG
+775 LMDEITLEEC
-785 MIRLGLGGTS
+785 MIRTGFGGTS
-795 TKAIES
+795 TKVIES

-823 YANTDKAGTDP
+823 YANTDKASGDP

-866 NEYGKI
+866 AEYGRVI
-872 CGNYSLWSNLTIF
+872 GNYSLWANTANF
-885 WGCGTNLHR
+885 WGIGTNLHR
-894 SPYNARNHE
+894 LPYNARNHE
-903 YYSEDAVLTSGQAV
+903 YYSEDAVLTAGQGTAY
-917 AFISGGK
+917 AAAAM

-963 TQAAIE
+963 TQGIVENAHV
-969 DAGALGVMT
+969 LGVMT
-978 AFNRVGITATNA
+978 AYNRVGITQDNA
-990 HTGLLKNILRGEW
+990 HTGLTKNILRNEW
-1003 GFKGLE
+1003 GFQGLISE
-1009 SQDFIM
+1009 DFIQ
-1015 NPNYA
+1015 NANYV
-1020 VLKEYALNGGTMTTF
+1020 VLKEAVLNGVTMSCN
-1035 TGENT
+1035 TGDNT
-1040 MAAVSEKFAY
+1040 MAAVSEKYPY
-1050 WTTENVGQDTELMSA
+1050 WTVEAVSQDTTMMTAL
-1065 IKQAMTWQA
+1065 KQAMKYQN

-1083 DGMASSTRLVS
+1083 DGMASNTKLVS

-1103 VAVQVVFAALTVLAA
+1103 TAVQIVFAALTVLAA
-1118 AMYVLNDRKSKKQ
+1118 AMYVLDERKSKKQ

>member
-54 DSDGTDL
+54 NSDGTDL

-154 QTVADMYEALKPMY
+154 QTVADMYEALQPTF
-168 KSEVQSWGGTVEY
+168 KSEVQSWGGTIEY

-191 VFSSKEPSQAAMDS
+191 VFSSKEPSQAALDG
-205 QDAGWK
+205 QNAAWK

-262 INAAVTAKAANGGK
+262 IQAAVDAKASNGGK

-290 EIEDNVGV
+290 EIKDNVGV
-298 DAILQVGLPGG
+298 DVILQVGLPGG

-336 NASAPSAQ
+336 NANSPAAQ

-350 WANANPDISM
+350 WTNANPDIKM

-384 VMGQGNAA
+384 VMNQGNAS

-416 LSYTTFEQTLD
+416 LSYTTFTQTLD
-427 NLNVDLENDTYAV
+427 D
-440 KNASAPSAQNFGDLQ
+440 
-455 WANAN
+455 
-460 PDISMNDAIVE
+460 
-471 AENIYIG
+471 
-478 YKYYETR
+478 
-485 YFDTVMGQG
+485 
-494 NAASTVGSSTGSAWN
+494 
-509 YDDEV
+509 
-514 TYPFGYGLSYTTFE
+514 
-528 QTLDNL
+528 L
-534 NVDLENETVTAN
+534 NVDLENETVTAK
-546 VTVKNTGS
+546 VTVTNTGS

-574 EHGVEKAAI
+574 EHGVEKAAV

-614 DSTADNAVGTKGCYI
+614 DSTADNAAGTKGCYI

-668 TLDSF
+668 NLGSQDT
-673 DDTTFATTKNG
+673 TTFATTKNG

-694 DINSWL
+694 DVNYWL
-700 PGTATYMTRS
+700 PGTATYLTRA

-721 NLTASDEMLDILDND
+721 DLTATDEMIDILDND

-746 STVTFGADNGLTLA
+746 STVAFGADNGLTLA
-760 DLKGVTDLDDERWSL
+760 DLKGVSDINDERWDM
-775 LMDQLTLEEG
+775 LMDEITLEEC
-785 MIRLGLGGTS
+785 MIRTGFGGTS
-795 TKAIES
+795 TKVIES

-823 YANTDKAGTDP
+823 YANTDASTGDP
-834 CAVDANDPNLAYK
+834 CVVDANDPNLTYK
-847 FGTMV
+847 MGTMV

-866 NEYGKI
+866 ADYGRVI
-872 CGNYSLWSNLTIF
+872 GNYSLWANTTIF
-885 WGCGTNLHR
+885 WGIGTNLHR
-894 SPYNARNHE
+894 LPYNARNHE
-903 YYSEDAVLTSGQAV
+903 YYSEDAVLTAGQGTAY
-917 AFISGGK
+917 AAAAM

-963 TQAAIE
+963 TQGIVENAHV
-969 DAGALGVMT
+969 LGVMT
-978 AFNRVGITATNA
+978 AYNRVGITQDNA
-990 HTGLLKNILRGEW
+990 HTGLTKNILRNEW
-1003 GFKGLE
+1003 GFQGLISE
-1009 SQDFIM
+1009 DFIQDA
-1015 NPNYA
+1015 NYV
-1020 VLKEYALNGGTMTTF
+1020 VLKEAVLNGITMSCN
-1035 TGENT
+1035 TGDNT
-1040 MAAVSEKFAY
+1040 MAAVSEKYPY
-1050 WTTENVGQDTELMSA
+1050 WTVEAVSQDTTMMTAL
-1065 IKQAMTWQA
+1065 KQAMKYQN

-1083 DGMASSTRLVS
+1083 DGMASNTKLVS

-1103 VAVQVVFAALTVLAA
+1103 TAVQIVFAALTVLAA
-1118 AMYVLNDRKSKKQ
+1118 AMYVLDERKSKKQ

>member
-1 MSKKKSGRRVW
+1 
-12 RGVTTATASLLAL
+12 
-25 SVCASTVVD
+25 
-34 GFRTDIDKFLGT
+34 
-46 KSTKLVTE
+46 
-54 DSDGTDL
+54 
-61 YTFKSDYTSTTE
+61 
-73 LLHGIQDVGERMSEE
+73 
-88 GSVLLKNNGALP
+88 
-100 LTQDE
+100 
-105 TQKITLLGFSS
+105 
-116 YYPVQGGDMGS
+116 
-127 SLVENTGTDADT
+127 
-139 VDMVGAFKAKGFGLN
+139 
-154 QTVADMYEALKPMY
+154 
-168 KSEVQSWGGTVEY
+168 
-181 NHITAPSTTG
+181 
-191 VFSSKEPSQAAMDS
+191 
-205 QDAGWK
+205 
-211 DSMNDNNV
+211 MNDNNV

-262 INAAVTAKAANGGK
+262 IQAAVDAKASNGGK

-290 EIEDNVGV
+290 EIQDNDGV

-316 DILSGAVSPSGH
+316 DILSGDVNPSGH

-336 NASAPSAQ
+336 NANSPAAQ

-350 WANANPDISM
+350 WTNANPDIKM

-384 VMGQGNAA
+384 VMNQGNAS

-416 LSYTTFEQTLD
+416 LSYTTFTQTLD
-427 NLNVDLENDTYAV
+427 DLH
-440 KNASAPSAQNFGDLQ
+440 
-455 WANAN
+455 
-460 PDISMNDAIVE
+460 
-471 AENIYIG
+471 
-478 YKYYETR
+478 
-485 YFDTVMGQG
+485 
-494 NAASTVGSSTGSAWN
+494 
-509 YDDEV
+509 
-514 TYPFGYGLSYTTFE
+514 
-528 QTLDNL
+528 
-534 NVDLENETVTAN
+534 VDLENETVTAK
-546 VTVKNTGS
+546 VTVTNTGS

-574 EHGVEKAAI
+574 EHGVEKAAV

-614 DSTADNAVGTKGCYI
+614 DSTADNAAGTKGCYI

-668 TLDSF
+668 NLGSQDT
-673 DDTTFATTKNG
+673 TTFATTKNG

-694 DINSWL
+694 DVNYWL
-700 PGTATYMTRS
+700 PGTATYLTRA

-721 NLTASDEMLDILDND
+721 DLTATDEMIDILDND

-760 DLKGVTDLDDERWSL
+760 DLRGVSDINDERWDM
-775 LMDQLTLEEG
+775 LMDEITLEEC
-785 MIRLGLGGTS
+785 MIRTGFGGTS
-795 TKAIES
+795 TKVIES

-823 YANTDKAGTDP
+823 YANTDASTGDP
-834 CAVDANDPNLAYK
+834 CVVDANDPNLTYK
-847 FGTMV
+847 MGTMV

-866 NEYGKI
+866 ADYGRVI
-872 CGNYSLWSNLTIF
+872 GNYSLWANTTIF
-885 WGCGTNLHR
+885 WGIGTNLHR
-894 SPYNARNHE
+894 LPYNARNHE
-903 YYSEDAVLTSGQAV
+903 YYSEDAVLTAGQGTAY
-917 AFISGGK
+917 AAAAM

-963 TQAAIE
+963 TQGIVENAHV
-969 DAGALGVMT
+969 LGVMT
-978 AFNRVGITATNA
+978 AYNRVGITQDNA
-990 HTGLLKNILRGEW
+990 HTGLTKNILRNEW
-1003 GFKGLE
+1003 GFEGLISE
-1009 SQDFIM
+1009 DFIQDA
-1015 NPNYA
+1015 NYV
-1020 VLKEYALNGGTMTTF
+1020 VLKEAVLNGITMSCN
-1035 TGENT
+1035 TGDNT
-1040 MAAVSEKFAY
+1040 MAAVSEKYPY
-1050 WTTENVGQDTELMSA
+1050 WTVEAVSQDTTMMTAL
-1065 IKQAMTWQA
+1065 KQAMKYQN

-1083 DGMASSTRLVS
+1083 DGMASNTKLVS

-1103 VAVQVVFAALTVLAA
+1103 TAVQIVFAALTVLAA
-1118 AMYVLNDRKSKKQ
+1118 AMYVLDERKSKKQ